1 MMCVPGEAKECGVH
15 RRSEVENER
24 GGTEREDT
32 KKPEQLRQRQ
42 ETQPQPLQQPAHR
55 WLQNLN

>member
-1 MMCVPGEAKECGVH
+1 MCVPGEAKECGVPS
-15 RRSEVENER
+15 RSEVENER

-42 ETQPQPLQQPAHR
+42 EA
-55 WLQNLN
+55 